1 MAKKK
6 IIRPEAAEPAP
17 AFSGI
22 QRKSGSSSN
31 EFNPDYSSVKREL
44 RRIGTLAGFFLLV
57 LIVLSLFQDQIMALL
72 IK

>member
-6 IIRPEAAEPAP
+6 SNRTAANGQSS

-22 QRKSGSSSN
+22 QRKSSAAA
-31 EFNPDYSSVKREL
+31 EFNPDYSSVKMEL
-44 RRIGTLAGFFLLV
+44 RRIGTLAGIFLAILV
-57 LIVLSLFQDQIMALL
+57 VLSLFQDQIMALV